1 MGKQYKAVLIGHTGQ
16 GNYGHGLDMVY
27 SDMPEVDVVAVAD
40 PDAEGL
46 AAAAQRTGATR
57 PYADYRDMLDRED
70 FDLVNICPRVVGG
83 HAAMAIAAAE
93 AGARGILSLIHI

>member
-40 PDAEGL
+40 PDPEGL
-46 AAAAQRTGATR
+46 AAAVQRTGATR
-57 PYADYRDMLDRED
+57 PYADYRE
-70 FDLVNICPRVVGG
+70 
-83 HAAMAIAAAE
+83 
-93 AGARGILSLIHI
+93 

>member
-16 GNYGHGLDMVY
+16 GNYGHGLDMVD
-27 SDMPEVDVVAVAD
+27 SDRPEVDVVAVAD

-57 PYADYRDMLDRED
+57 P
-70 FDLVNICPRVVGG
+70 
-83 HAAMAIAAAE
+83 
-93 AGARGILSLIHI
+93 